1 MTNLTRPID
10 VLQVDDDPRF
20 SDLAA
25 ELLEREDE
33 ELAVET
39 ATSASEGL
47 DRLADGGFDCVVTG
61 YDMPGRDGIE
71 FLEAVREEHPE
82 LPFILFTGK
91 GSEAVA
97 SETISAGVTDY
108 LQKEA
113 GTEQYAVLATRIRN
127 VVTRYRREREL
138 QQEQRRFEMLFER
151 LTQPAVEVEFDGE
164 TPIVTAINSTFGY
177 GPDEIVG
184 ESLDAYVVP
193 EDRTAAAEEI
203 KRRALA
209 GERLFSEEVVRE
221 TADGRRDFLI
231 QNAVYEDG
239 SKGFAIYTDIT
250 DRKGHERE
258 LERYETI
265 VEALGDPVY
274 AIDDEGQYT
283 FVNDAFTRMT
293 GYSEAELLGEHTS
306 LVVSEST
313 VEKGVELTKEL
324 RRAEEGA
331 TRTCEMEVITAD
343 GERIPCENHVVLLPF
358 DEDGEFRGTAGVV
371 REVTE
376 RRERKRELERQN
388 ERLEEFASI
397 ISHDLQSPL
406 SVVEGRVELAQAEC
420 DSGHLEVATRSLE
433 RMNQLIDRTLALAR
447 SGQVI
452 GETGP
457 VDLAGLAEQSWRN
470 VDTADSVLRVEGDP
484 VIEANEDR
492 LRHLFENLYRNAVE
506 HGGPDVTVTVGVLDD
521 EEGIPGSEREEV
533 LAAGYSMTESGTG
546 LGLSIVRQIAKAH
559 GWEIEVAEAA
569 SGGSRFEISGVDV
582 DAG

>member
-1 MTNLTRPID
+1 
-10 VLQVDDDPRF
+10 VDDDPGV

-71 FLEAVREEHPE
+71 FLEAVHEEHPE

-164 TPIVTAINSTFGY
+164 TPIVTAINSTFEETFRY

-239 SKGFAIYTDIT
+239 SKEFAIYTDIT

-274 AIDDEGQYT
+274 AIDDEGRYT

-406 SVVEGRVELAQAEC
+406 SVVEGRVEHAQAEC

-433 RMNQLIDRTLALAR
+433 RMNQLIDRTLTLAR

-533 LAAGYSMTESGTG
+533 LAAGYSTTESGTG

-569 SGGSRFEISGVDV
+569 SGGSRFEISGVAV